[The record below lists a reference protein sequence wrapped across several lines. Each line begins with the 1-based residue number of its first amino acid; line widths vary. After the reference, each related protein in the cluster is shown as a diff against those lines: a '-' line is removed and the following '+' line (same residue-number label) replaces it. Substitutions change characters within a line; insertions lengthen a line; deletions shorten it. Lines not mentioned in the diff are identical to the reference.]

1 MRINM
6 EKEKKHLPIYGVGPL
21 YGIIIMAVTVLGCIL
36 TIMGKLDAY
45 KIQKGK
51 ETVILFGILLILGGV
66 FTWFKAASRI
76 DKYIKD
82 NELCTAGIYSW
93 VRNPCYS
100 GILLICTGVLF
111 LFHNKGLLLLPFV
124 DWLFLTILMKCT
136 EEKWLANL
144 YGEAYVEYCREVN
157 RVIPFPG
164 STEDIYETK
173 ISNGMWI
180 FYDIPGN
187 VGWILYTVAFI
198 LMLVKQPEYLENP
211 MVGNLFVAGWLPIGL
226 NVMAIGELLSER
238 MLKLDRVLSQKR
250 LYRGFG
256 SLVMSA
262 ILGLLVSVPMLVINF
277 GNGYGIAAQRYV
289 VELLAGSILLLLF
302 GWLLFYG
309 YKRT

>member
-1 MRINM
+1 MM
-6 EKEKKHLPIYGVGPL
+6 QEKKEHLPVYGVGPV
-21 YGIIIMAVTVLGCIL
+21 YGVLIIAATVAACIL
-36 TIMGKLDAY
+36 TALGMFDRY
-45 KIQKGK
+45 KIENGK
-51 ETVILFGILLILGGV
+51 VAFILLGILLMAGGFLV
-66 FTWFKAASRI
+66 WFKAAFRI
-76 DKYIKD
+76 DKYIES
-82 NELCTAGIYSW
+82 NELCTDGIYEW

-100 GILLICTGVLF
+100 GILLMCTGVLF
-111 LFHNKGLLLLPFV
+111 LFHNVGLLILPV
-124 DWLFLTILMKCT
+124 AYWLFLTILMKQT

-144 YGEAYVEYCREVN
+144 YGQTYVEYCREVN

-164 STEDIYETK
+164 SSKDRYETK
-173 ISNGMWI
+173 ISDARWN

-198 LMLVKQPEYLENP
+198 LILVKQPEYLENP

-250 LYRGFG
+250 LFRGFG

-262 ILGLLVSVPMLVINF
+262 ILGLLVSVPMLVINLE
-277 GNGYGIAAQRYV
+277 NGYGIAAQRYV

-302 GWLLFYG
+302 GWLLFRG